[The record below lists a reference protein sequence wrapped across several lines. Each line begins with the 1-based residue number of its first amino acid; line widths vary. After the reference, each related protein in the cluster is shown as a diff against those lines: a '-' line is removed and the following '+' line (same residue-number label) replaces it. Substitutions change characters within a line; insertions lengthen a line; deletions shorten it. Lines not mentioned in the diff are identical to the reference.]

1 MLRFMGAG
9 VSDGGPVRDLNEDS
23 AFLGPHLALVAD
35 GVGGAAAG
43 EIASATT
50 AYAVS
55 RGIGRG
61 VDPLLALDAGLRR
74 AADLLTRASAADAAF
89 AGLATTLTAV
99 ATDGRRVALA
109 HAGDSRAYLVRAG
122 GLTRLTRDHTYVQQL
137 VDDGF
142 LTIEAVER
150 HPWRHVVTRSVRAG
164 QVDDDERP
172 EFLELSLAP
181 GDRLVLGTDG
191 LTDHLADG
199 TLAEI
204 AASGTPAEAAQALV
218 EAAFAQGSTDN
229 ATCLVVDVVA
239 TQPLARGVVDRDAGL
254 GERFGAFADD
264 SNVIGA
270 TRLTAY

>member
-1 MLRFMGAG
+1 MLRFRGAG

-50 AYAVS
+50 AYVVS

-61 VDPLLALDAGLRR
+61 VDPLLSLDAGLRR
-74 AADLLTRASAADAAF
+74 AADLLTRASAADVAI
-89 AGLATTLTAV
+89 AGLATTLTAI
-99 ATDGRRVALA
+99 ATDGHRVALA

-142 LTIEAVER
+142 LAVEAVEH
-150 HPWRHVVTRSVRAG
+150 HPWRHVVTRSVRG
-164 QVDDDERP
+164 GRVDDDERP
-172 EFLELSLAP
+172 EFLELALAP

-191 LTDHLADG
+191 LTDHLAEG

-204 AASGTPAEAAQALV
+204 AASGSPAEAAQALV
-218 EAAFAQGSTDN
+218 EAAFARGSTDN
-229 ATCLVVDVVA
+229 VTCLVVDVVA
-239 TQPLARGVVDRDAGL
+239 TQPLARGVADRDAAL

>member
-1 MLRFMGAG
+1 MLRFIGAG
-9 VSDGGPVRDLNEDS
+9 VCVGGPVRDLNEDS
-23 AFLGPHLALVAD
+23 AFLGPHLVLVAD

-50 AYAVS
+50 AYAVC

-74 AADLLTRASAADAAF
+74 AADLLTRASAADQAIS
-89 AGLATTLTAV
+89 GLATTLTAI
-99 ATDGRRVALA
+99 ATDGQRVALA

-137 VDDGF
+137 LDDGF
-142 LTIEAVER
+142 LAVEAVER
-150 HPWRHVVTRSVRAG
+150 HPWRHVVTRSVRG
-164 QVDDDERP
+164 GDVDDEERP
-172 EFLELSLAP
+172 EFLELALAP

-199 TLAEI
+199 LLAEI
-204 AASGTPAEAAQALV
+204 AASGSAAEVAQTLV
-218 EAAFAQGSTDN
+218 DAAFEHGSTDN
-229 ATCLVVDVVA
+229 VTCLVADVVA
-239 TQPLARGVVDRDAGL
+239 VQPLARGVVERDAGL